1 LLLGNHSSTV
11 HRVSDL
17 WADLVAVPAAID
29 ATLDEAIGFDAASI
43 LLGDPGVDRVFIC
56 GNGASYYVALALW
69 LSSLTAP
76 ARPTVVA
83 LPAGML
89 EASLPTLGSADRLL
103 LVSSSGE
110 LRDAVEAVDRYP
122 TVPFTVITAYPD
134 SSLGRSATA
143 LVVTRIIS
151 QRAFT
156 HTQAY
161 CTALVAGLSIMS
173 DVWHDRILKESLG
186 RLPLILSSAV
196 AEAVDWAARLDLP
209 ATPRSATV
217 FGSGPGWAAAME
229 TALLLKEL
237 AGIAAEG
244 YETREGA
251 TTGMYALGPGDL
263 AVSVSAG
270 PDQLVAESESVLR
283 STGSDVI
290 ALPGGHLAEAR
301 LSPLTTFPFA
311 VALAARFAERDGL
324 DVSNPR
330 WRDAYLATARVVEA
344 G

>member
-1 LLLGNHSSTV
+1 
-11 HRVSDL
+11 VSDL
-17 WADLVAVPAAID
+17 WADLIAVPAAID
-29 ATLDEAIGFDAASI
+29 ATLEEAIGFDTASI

-76 ARPTVVA
+76 SRPTVVA
-83 LPAGML
+83 LPAGMM
-89 EASLPTLGSADRLL
+89 EATLPTLGLADRLL

-110 LRDAVEAVDRYP
+110 LRDAVEAISRYP

-134 SSLGRSATA
+134 SSLGRCATA

-173 DVWHDRILKESLG
+173 GVWHDMTLKESLG
-186 RLPLILSSAV
+186 HLPSVLSSAV
-196 AEAVDWAARLDLP
+196 AQAVDWAAQLDLP

-263 AVSVSAG
+263 AVSVSG
-270 PDQLVAESESVLR
+270 PGQLVAESESVLR

-290 ALPGGHLAEAR
+290 ALPGGDLAEAR